1 MHCLPHSTCAQTH
14 YHNPQTHGLTH
25 SHDSRTHH
33 HDNVSETVS
42 ENVCVR
48 ERECMRERGYR
59 VPELAGHFPQKSSII
74 IGSFA
79 KNDLQVQASYGST
92 LFLSYTLSHTHIHS
106 QRQSL
111 THYHDDVSV
120 NHVNVS
126 DHVSVDYDNV
136 SVHK

>member
-1 MHCLPHSTCAQTH
+1 MAICIVAMCMSNDTGWRGRIGCLVFT
-14 YHNPQTHGLTH
+14 
-25 SHDSRTHH
+25 
-33 HDNVSETVS
+33 
-42 ENVCVR
+42 
-48 ERECMRERGYR
+48 
-59 VPELAGHFPQKSSII
+59 GHFPQKSSII